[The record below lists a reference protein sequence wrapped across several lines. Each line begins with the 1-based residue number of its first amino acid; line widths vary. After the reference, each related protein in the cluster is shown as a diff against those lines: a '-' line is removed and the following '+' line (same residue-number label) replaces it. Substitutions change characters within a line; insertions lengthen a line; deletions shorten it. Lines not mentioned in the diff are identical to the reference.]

1 MCGFVVADFGFLEN
15 MCVCVRIIH
24 CQYSLIDFLLPGVY
38 IESKF
43 IETFEPAFFFPY
55 KNIENYV

>member
-43 IETFEPAFFFPY
+43 IETFEPAFFFLI
-55 KNIENYV
+55 KI